1 MTARR
6 VAVYAALNAVGVIA
20 YLVVAGQ
27 VGFFSHLS
35 ASLFWSPDSHTYR
48 DVANWLLGGG
58 PNPAES
64 RHRPFLYPLLLGVS
78 GKIAADP
85 GIWALNAV
93 CWFGAL
99 NLTAASVVRLTGRMS
114 IAAVA
119 FLVLATNASLI
130 VLSFQALTETLTAF
144 LEALWI
150 FGLALTRIPPA
161 SPREIVPV
169 LLPITL
175 LVVVKPEFQVQLVI
189 ALVLL
194 AITIWRVR
202 QSRMVL
208 AGVAAACCL
217 PVMFQVGL
225 MATANH
231 FVGVSNSGDIEFK
244 SYYVSQVYASLN
256 GLPDDL
262 VAARNI
268 VGEWSDRK
276 AVSYLVQHR
285 GVALSTLVSNFHR
298 NMTSGSNFVDA
309 SQQPGLADLIR
320 SSNRTMLKVHALFVP
335 IVVLALW
342 RRRDVR
348 IVLLYVFAG
357 LVTTIPTLIVDQGD
371 RYIVVA
377 LPLWVAAYG
386 LAVAD
391 LLPDV
396 SHVVQLWQRRPQP
409 A

>member
-6 VAVYAALNAVGVIA
+6 IAAFTALNVAGVIA

-48 DVANWLLGGG
+48 DVANWLLGAG

-64 RHRPFLYPLLLGVS
+64 RHRPFLYPLLLGMA
-78 GKIAADP
+78 GKVGGDP
-85 GIWALNAV
+85 GVLALNAV
-93 CWFGAL
+93 SWFGAL
-99 NLTAASVVRLTGRMS
+99 NLTAAAVLRLTGRMW
-114 IAAVA
+114 IAAIA

-130 VLSFQALTETLTAF
+130 VLSFKALTETVTAF

-150 FGLALTRIPPA
+150 LGLALTRMPPA
-161 SPREIVPV
+161 RGSAIVLL

-175 LVVVKPEFQVQLVI
+175 LVVVKPEFQVQLLI

-194 AITIWRVR
+194 AITIWRLR
-202 QSRMVL
+202 ERRIVL
-208 AGVAAACCL
+208 AGVVAACCV
-217 PVMFQVGL
+217 PVILQVGL

-268 VGEWSDRK
+268 VGAWSDRQ
-276 AVSYLVQHR
+276 AVSYLLQHR

-309 SQQPGLADLIR
+309 SQQPVLAALIR
-320 SSNRTMLKVHALFVP
+320 STNRTWLKVHAVFVP
-335 IVVLALW
+335 VVLLALW

-348 IVLLYVFAG
+348 LVLLYVFAG
-357 LVTTIPTLIVDQGD
+357 LVAAIPTLIVDQGD

-396 SHVVQLWQRRPQP
+396 SHVVQIWQRKPQP